1 MLRVGLR
8 AKLLLALLSLAA
20 IPLVGV
26 GYVREMESLLR
37 EEQEQSL
44 LASARAIATALNDRP
59 ALTRLKTPDPR
70 LARERREAIDAI
82 AGVVDPPAASAA
94 ADPLEAPSTLGE
106 DINAITGSINRAQHR
121 VWVVDRKRKLLA
133 LTGSLKAAPL
143 VTDPK
148 AAVSAWERIENAVL
162 QPFYRQIV
170 PRPTENFDDS
180 LPESEIANGAEL
192 ERALTG
198 IAATR
203 RRATPDNRAV
213 VVSAAH
219 PVFAGDEVV
228 AAVVVE
234 ETTNAVQTFTTRALE
249 KLITGTLAAFAG
261 AALVLLLLASTIT
274 RRILR
279 LRDEAEAAVDARGRL
294 TDPRQSPAPLAGA
307 AAGDEIGDLSRSFSQ
322 LLARLAQHHDYM
334 EQLGARLSH
343 EFRTPIAVVRSSL
356 ENLAMQ
362 PLPADAQVYV
372 RRAEE
377 GVTRLATVLSR
388 MSEARRVEAAIE
400 ESPRDWYDPIAVL
413 KGCVEGYRAAFAG
426 QTFELRLP
434 SVALKI
440 NGAPDLLAQAL
451 DKLAANAAGFAVPH
465 TPVLMILRLEQD
477 QALLS
482 VTNSGPSLPG
492 VRHETLFDSM
502 VSLRDGARTD
512 GEPHLGLGLFI
523 VRLVAEFHGG
533 EAQAE
538 NLPDGS
544 GVAFTLRMPARR
556 V

>member
-59 ALTRLKTPDPR
+59 AFTRLKTPDPR
-70 LARERREAIDAI
+70 LARERKEAIDAI
-82 AGVVDPPAASAA
+82 AGVVDPGAAT
-94 ADPLEAPSTLGE
+94 DPVEAPSTLEE
-106 DINAITGSINRAQHR
+106 DVNAITGSINRARHR

-133 LTGSLKAAPL
+133 LTGSLKAAPM

-148 AAVSAWERIENAVL
+148 ATVSAWERIENAVL
-162 QPFYRQIV
+162 RPFYQHIV

-180 LPESEIANGAEL
+180 LPESEIAGGAEL

-198 IAATR
+198 IAAAR
-203 RRATPDNRAV
+203 RRATPDARAV

-279 LRDEAEAAVDARGRL
+279 LRDEAEAAIDARGRL
-294 TDPRQSPAPLAGA
+294 TGPRQLPAPLAGA

-372 RRAEE
+372 ARAEE
-377 GVTRLATVLSR
+377 GVARLSAMLAR
-388 MSEARRVEAAIE
+388 MSEARRVDATIE
-400 ESPRDWYDPIAVL
+400 ESPRDWYDPREVL
-413 KGCVEGYRAAFAG
+413 RGCVEGYRAAYPG
-426 QTFELRLP
+426 QIFNLQLPPAALR
-434 SVALKI
+434 V
-440 NGAPDLLAQAL
+440 NGSPDLLAQAL
-451 DKLAANAAGFAVPH
+451 DKLAANASSFATLS
-465 TPVLMILRLEQD
+465 TPVQVSLRLDSDRAVIEV
-477 QALLS
+477 A
-482 VTNSGPSLPG
+482 NRGPRLPD
-492 VRHETLFDSM
+492 VRSETLFDSM
-502 VSLRDGARTD
+502 VSFRDGDRK
-512 GEPHLGLGLFI
+512 GVEPHLGLGLFI

-538 NLPDGS
+538 NLPDGT
-544 GVAFTLRMPARR
+544 GAVFTLRIPARR

>member
-37 EEQEQSL
+37 EEQEQNL

-59 ALTRLKTPDPR
+59 AFTRLKTPDPR

-82 AGVVDPPAASAA
+82 TGVVDPGAAT
-94 ADPLEAPSTLGE
+94 DPVEAPSTLEE
-106 DINAITGSINRAQHR
+106 DVNAITGSINRARHR

-133 LTGSLKAAPL
+133 LTGSLKAAPM

-148 AAVSAWERIENAVL
+148 ATVSAWERIENAVL
-162 QPFYRQIV
+162 RPFYQHIV

-180 LPESEIANGAEL
+180 LPESEIASGAEL

-279 LRDEAEAAVDARGRL
+279 LRDDAEAAIDARGRL
-294 TDPRQSPAPLAGA
+294 AGTRQLLAPLAGA
-307 AAGDEIGDLSRSFSQ
+307 SAGDEIGDLSRSFSQ

-343 EFRTPIAVVRSSL
+343 EFRTPITVVRSSL
-356 ENLAMQ
+356 DNLAMQ

-377 GVTRLATVLSR
+377 GVARLAAILSR
-388 MSEARRVEAAIE
+388 MGEARRVEATIE

-413 KGCVEGYRAAFAG
+413 KGCVEGYRAAYPG

-434 SVALKI
+434 AIALKI

-451 DKLAANAAGFAVPH
+451 DKLVSNAVGFVTPG
-465 TPVLMILRLEQD
+465 TPVLMTLQTEQE
-477 QALLS
+477 QVMLS
-482 VTNSGPSLPG
+482 VSNNGPL
-492 VRHETLFDSM
+492 
-502 VSLRDGARTD
+502 
-512 GEPHLGLGLFI
+512 
-523 VRLVAEFHGG
+523 
-533 EAQAE
+533 
-538 NLPDGS
+538 LPDQRCACTFTMRESAAIGRRKRSRGS
-544 GVAFTLRMPARR
+544 TTTWPLSNRNT
-556 V
+556 